1 MVEINAIDYE
11 DKHVLHNLMQLYR
24 YDSSEFDGHE
34 LSIHGLYLYKY
45 IDHQWTDTYR
55 RPLMIKVNGEIAGFA
70 LLMLDVPREFVHV
83 SEASRTNIISDF
95 LLCASIETK
104 DMENEQPSTSLINS
118 RERGRFGKRS
128 PTSLPINFGI
138 VLLRAIRKECIGD
151 NPE

>member
-34 LSIHGLYLYKY
+34 LNIHGLYLYKY

-70 LLMLDVPREFVHV
+70 LLMLDVPREFVRMLVKHP
-83 SEASRTNIISDF
+83 RQISLVIF
-95 LLCASIETK
+95 LLCASIERK
-104 DMENEQPSTSLINS
+104 DTVSEQRSISLINS
-118 RERGRFGKRS
+118 LVRGRFGKR
-128 PTSLPINFGI
+128 
-138 VLLRAIRKECIGD
+138 
-151 NPE
+151 